1 MFQSSPAT
9 AGEDS
14 FDTSDQMTLAMSD
27 LVKGIH
33 LTAMVR
39 SS

>member
-1 MFQSSPAT
+1 MFQPSPAT

-14 FDTSDQMTLAMSD
+14 FDTVDQMTLAVSD
-27 LVKGIH
+27 LVNGIH

>member
-1 MFQSSPAT
+1 MFQPSPAT

-14 FDTSDQMTLAMSD
+14 FDTGDQMALAVSD
-27 LVKGIH
+27 AVNGIH